1 MDHAT
6 EVELAKELLALKAEK
21 SAYLDDA
28 VSQRPVTDYLD
39 PERFRLEQE
48 RIFRAVPQP
57 VLHTSELP
65 EPGSFVVREF
75 AGLPVLFTRD
85 AEGVA
90 HAFLNV
96 CRHRGSRLVAEAS
109 GCKRRFSCPYHAW
122 TYDNQGALVG
132 VPHEKQG
139 FPDLDRDA
147 MSLRRVGCAERYG
160 FIWAWADGQASLDID
175 ASLAGLAPDLEQLAA
190 NTHTVL
196 HSEEQVRRVNWKLLV
211 EGGIEAYHFRVA
223 HRDTIAP
230 YFNDNLS
237 TYRSFG
243 PHMRSILSK
252 RTMNDL
258 GDTPESE
265 WRLRDHAQVL
275 YTIFPSSSFLVQADH
290 IAWIQQEAVSA
301 DTTRV
306 RLSTL
311 VPADRV
317 NTDADLEHWSKNH
330 EITVTTLN
338 EDFEI
343 GEGIQAGLAS
353 GANTHLTFGR
363 FEGALDVF
371 NAAVDAALQ
380 DA

>member
-28 VSQRPVTDYLD
+28 VTRRPVTDYLD
-39 PERFRLEQE
+39 PERFRMEQE
-48 RIFRAVPQP
+48 RIFRIVPQP
-57 VLHTSELP
+57 VLHASELP
-65 EPGSFVVREF
+65 EPGSFAVREF

-85 AEGVA
+85 ADGVA

-122 TYDNQGALVG
+122 TYDNRGALVG

-139 FPDLDRDA
+139 FPDLDRGV
-147 MSLRRVGCAERYG
+147 MSLRRVGCAERHG
-160 FIWAWADGQASLDID
+160 FIWAWADGEASPDID
-175 ASLAGLAPDLEQLAA
+175 ASLAGLAPDLEQLDAQ
-190 NTHTVL
+190 NHTVL
-196 HSEEQVRRVNWKLLV
+196 HTELQVRRVNWKLLV

-243 PHMRSILSK
+243 AHMRSILSK

-258 GDTPESE
+258 GETPEAE

-275 YTIFPSSSFLVQADH
+275 YTIFPGSSFLVQADH
-290 IAWIQQEAVSA
+290 IAWIQQEAISA

-317 NTDADLEHWSKNH
+317 ETDADLAHWLRNH

-363 FEGALDVF
+363 FEGALEVF
-371 NAAVDAALQ
+371 NTAVDAHLGPA
-380 DA
+380 